1 MKKLLILLLLPLLAF
16 AGAHKFY
23 VSLTDIAYDQETKA
37 LQIISRLFTDDTEK
51 LLRERYNEA
60 VFLSAEEEHEQ
71 VDEYLERYLEEKFR
85 ISVNGIPREVNY
97 LGKEYKTDK
106 IVLYLEVT
114 NVEAVEEITVAKV
127 KNVSGVDRTVAN
139 TLLSDL
145 FPEQKN
151 VVKVEVGDKI
161 KSLLLGSFKEQGSLF
176 FGK

>member
-37 LQIISRLFTDDTEK
+37 LQIISRLFTDDTDK

-114 NVEAVEEITVAKV
+114 NVEAVEEITVA
-127 KNVSGVDRTVAN
+127 N

>member
-114 NVEAVEEITVAKV
+114 NVEAVEEITVA
-127 KNVSGVDRTVAN
+127 N

>member
-16 AGAHKFY
+16 AGEHKFY

-114 NVEAVEEITVAKV
+114 NVEAVEEITVA
-127 KNVSGVDRTVAN
+127 N